1 MFTSSLLF
9 VDLIYLIIS

>member
-1 MFTSSLLF
+1 LFTSSLLF